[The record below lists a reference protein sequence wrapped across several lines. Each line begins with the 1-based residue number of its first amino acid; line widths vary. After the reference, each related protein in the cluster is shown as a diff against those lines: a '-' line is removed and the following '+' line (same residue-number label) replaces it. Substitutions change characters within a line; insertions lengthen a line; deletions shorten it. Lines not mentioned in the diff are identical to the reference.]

1 MGADAAA
8 AVMVDHDPLAD
19 ARLLLGDAGTDSDN
33 NAAGFVAGDHR
44 AGIAESERFRGL
56 TLGGAIEFEVAPA
69 HAGSLDLED
78 DLARTRRRIG
88 ELAQLHP
95 PVARENNTL
104 RSEERRVGKECV
116 STGRSRWSPSH

>member
-1 MGADAAA
+1 MIRRPPRSTRTDTLFPYTTLFRSELHPAGGAMGADAAA

-56 TLGGAIEFEVAPA
+56 TLGGAIQFEVAPA
-69 HAGSLDLED
+69 PAGCLDLED
-78 DLARTRRRIG
+78 DLPRPPPPPRRP
-88 ELAQLHP
+88 APTHP
-95 PVARENNTL
+95 P
-104 RSEERRVGKECV
+104 
-116 STGRSRWSPSH
+116 